1 MSQQATLYHLKVSL
15 SDVDRGV
22 YEALDLRLARH
33 PSETARYM
41 LTRALAYCC
50 CFEEGIAFS
59 KGLSSTDEPA
69 LWIKDLQGST
79 TTWIEVGAPSADRL
93 HKAKK
98 ATARVVVF
106 TSSDLTLLRK
116 EWATKAIHQADR
128 IEVYT
133 VTPGFLDALDDATD
147 RNSSWDLTR
156 SDGQIYVTTKGGA
169 VIEGTLVTA
178 SVTAPSAP

>member
-69 LWIKDLQGST
+69 L
-79 TTWIEVGAPSADRL
+79 WIEVGAPSADRL

>member
-1 MSQQATLYHLKVSL
+1 MAQQATMYHLKVSL

-22 YEALDLRLARH
+22 YESLDLRLARH

-41 LTRALAYCC
+41 LTRALAYCL

-59 KGLSSTDEPA
+59 KGLSTTDEPA
-69 LWIKDLQGST
+69 VWIKDLQGT
-79 TTWIEVGAPSADRL
+79 TTSWIEVGAPSADRL

-106 TSSDLTLLRK
+106 SSQDLVHLQK
-116 EWATKAIHQADR
+116 EWSTRAIHQAER
-128 IEVYT
+128 IEVYLLAPT
-133 VTPGFLDALDDATD
+133 FLDALDDATD

-156 SDGQIYVTTKGGA
+156 TDGTLYVTTKAGT
-169 VIEGTLVTA
+169 VFEGTLSKGAVTA
-178 SVTAPSAP
+178 SVG